1 MKDQHLSYAI
11 LVLLGLYETADI
23 WYCRIY
29 GGKLATVSIKN
40 IQRRTIFD
48 RKEMWID
55 SLLR

>member
-1 MKDQHLSYAI
+1 MKDQHPSYAI

-23 WYCRIY
+23 WYCRTY
-29 GGKLATVSIKN
+29 GGKLATVFIKN
-40 IQRRTIFD
+40 LQRKTIFD